1 MYLFFL
7 SSNNNS
13 SNIETYIKNFHKATV
28 GYSVAMFVL
37 GVGDRHNDNMM
48 LKKDT
53 GQVTILFFFV
63 LFFCLWYNWN
73 LFQKTI
79 WKCYCQVYNCLRSF
93 LLVTMEMLEMKANL
107 VHYLLVQ
114 WTLTKDF
121 WSGLYRYSFRTKSL
135 WLKNFFTIYIY
146 ILIYSSYSYI

>member
-63 LFFCLWYNWN
+63 FFFACGTTEIYFKRLFGNV
-73 LFQKTI
+73 I
-79 WKCYCQVYNCLRSF
+79 VKCTTV
-93 LLVTMEMLEMKANL
+93 
-107 VHYLLVQ
+107 
-114 WTLTKDF
+114 
-121 WSGLYRYSFRTKSL
+121 
-135 WLKNFFTIYIY
+135 
-146 ILIYSSYSYI
+146 

>member
-63 LFFCLWYNWN
+63 F
-73 LFQKTI
+73 
-79 WKCYCQVYNCLRSF
+79 F
-93 LLVTMEMLEMKANL
+93 LLV
-107 VHYLLVQ
+107 VQ
-114 WTLTKDF
+114 RLFGNVIVKCTTV
-121 WSGLYRYSFRTKSL
+121 
-135 WLKNFFTIYIY
+135 
-146 ILIYSSYSYI
+146 